1 MNDNEDIFDK
11 VNAEGKQM
19 PTGFEFQFI
28 QMIPV
33 VQNGMVTLVP
43 NTSQPGVEE

>member
-1 MNDNEDIFDK
+1 MNEQVDIFDK

-28 QMIPV
+28 RMVPV
-33 VQNGMVTLVP
+33 VQDGMVTLVP
-43 NTSQPGVEE
+43 NNYSGVE